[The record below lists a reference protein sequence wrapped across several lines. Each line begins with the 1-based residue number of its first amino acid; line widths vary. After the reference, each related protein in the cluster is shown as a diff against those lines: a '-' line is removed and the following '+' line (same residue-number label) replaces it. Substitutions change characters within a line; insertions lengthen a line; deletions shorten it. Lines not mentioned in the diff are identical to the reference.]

1 MIKSVT
7 IINHLGESITLDL
20 FHPESSGF
28 LIKSITGLG
37 PVKATV
43 NTTELASGDGA
54 IDNSARLETRNIVLN
69 LSFWDELENVE
80 TIRLRSYKYFPVK
93 RNVTVIV
100 ATDQRE
106 CYTVGR
112 VESNEPDI
120 FSEKEGCQVS
130 ILCPDPFLYSTENE
144 KAVTYGSS
152 PAFEFPY
159 ENASVDS
166 KITEFGSINAQATGS
181 IYYPGDSEVGVT
193 LTIEAIGPAWG
204 VAIYD
209 NTSKQVVKI
218 NDIRLKQIML
228 TEKDLQQGGE
238 YGGISAGDTITM
250 NTERGMKYITITRNG
265 ETKNIL
271 NALDRP
277 ISWFQL
283 HKGIN
288 TFTYTAA
295 YGLTNLRFK
304 LENRIIYEGI

>member
-7 IINHLGESITLDL
+7 IINHLGERITLDL

-69 LSFWDELENVE
+69 LSFYDELENVE
-80 TIRLRSYKYFPVK
+80 TIRLRSYQYFPVK
-93 RNVTVIV
+93 RNITIIV
-100 ATDQRE
+100 KTDQRE
-106 CYTVGR
+106 CYAVGR

-120 FSEKEGCQVS
+120 FSKEEGCQVS
-130 ILCPDPFLYSTENE
+130 IICPDPFFYSTENQE
-144 KAVTYGSS
+144 ITFYGTS
-152 PAFEFPY
+152 PGFEFPY
-159 ENASVDS
+159 ENASVNS
-166 KITEFGSINAQATGS
+166 KVTEFGIINVQTTGS
-181 IYYPGDSEVGVT
+181 LYYPGDSEVGVT
-193 LTIEAIGPAWG
+193 LTIEAIGSASG
-204 VAIYD
+204 IVIYD
-209 NTSKQVVKI
+209 VTSKQVIRI
-218 NDIRLKQIML
+218 NDDRLNKIM
-228 TEKDLQQGGE
+228 GS
-238 YGGISAGDTITM
+238 GISAGDAITM
-250 NTERGMKYITITRNG
+250 TTERGAKRITITRNG

-277 ISWFQL
+277 IAWFKL
-283 HKGIN
+283 YKGIN

-295 YGLTNLRFK
+295 SGLTNLRFR

>member
-7 IINHLGESITLDL
+7 IINHLGESIVLDL

-69 LSFWDELENVE
+69 LSFWDEFENVE

-93 RNVTVIV
+93 RNITIIIT
-100 ATDQRE
+100 TDQRE

-130 ILCPDPFLYSTENE
+130 ILCPDPFLYSTENKE
-144 KAVTYGSS
+144 IAYYGTS

-166 KITEFGSINAQATGS
+166 KVTEFGTVNTQTTGS

-209 NTSKQVVKI
+209 NTSKQVIKI
-218 NDIRLKQIML
+218 DDNRLKQIMG
-228 TEKDLQQGGE
+228 KDALGA
-238 YGGISAGDTITM
+238 YHGISAGDTITM

-271 NALDRP
+271 NALNRP

-283 HKGIN
+283 YKGTN